1 MKGDA
6 NLSNKQAEEGNQNS
20 DQEEIIVDPDWNETV
35 TQDKIKDAWL
45 LYARRIQ
52 KTNPRLASI
61 LNNHIPELKSGTILS
76 VKLKNVTQENE
87 LKEQKT
93 VMFPFL
99 KRELQNAALEL
110 ETDVVIE
117 GQKGNKAFTAAEKA
131 KLMAKK
137 NPALLLLT
145 KKFDLDVQ

>member
-1 MKGDA
+1 MF
-6 NLSNKQAEEGNQNS
+6 SKQKEQDSKRVEEKIVINPNWKNPVS
-20 DQEEIIVDPDWNETV
+20 QEA
-35 TQDKIKDAWL
+35 IKKAWL
-45 LYARRIQ
+45 LYARRIE
-52 KTNPRLASI
+52 KRNPRLASI

-87 LKEQKT
+87 LKEQKAI
-93 VMFPFL
+93 MFPFL
-99 KRELQNAALEL
+99 KQELQNALIEL
-110 ETDVVIE
+110 ETTVVVE
-117 GQKGNKAFTAAEKA
+117 GQQANKAFTSAEKA